1 MSLADLS
8 LARDVAATL
17 AWWQAAG
24 VDCAFHDDATALLA
38 EAPLDEA
45 QGAAGPAGPRGTPA
59 ASPAASA
66 PAPSTAAPAPQPD
79 LMGESPPADLAA
91 WREWWLNDPAL
102 LPRGLYPRVPPRGV
116 AGAALMVLV
125 PQPEE
130 GDSAALL
137 EGPQGRLLANML
149 GAMGLGADETYLAS
163 ALPCHM
169 PLADYAALAA
179 QGWDKV
185 LAHHI
190 ALVAPQRLLVLGSA
204 LGPLLAPQA
213 GTSLREFN
221 HASGKAPVMI
231 GDALEAMLAMPRLK
245 PRFWRRWMEW
255 SREA

>member
-1 MSLADLS
+1 MSLADPS

-24 VDCAFHDDATALLA
+24 VDCAFHDDVTALLA

-45 QGAAGPAGPRGTPA
+45 QGAAGPAGPRGA
-59 ASPAASA
+59 AAAAPAASA
-66 PAPSTAAPAPQPD
+66 PARSAPARAPARD
-79 LMGESPPADLAA
+79 LLGESPPADLAA
-91 WREWWLNDPAL
+91 FRHWWLHDPAL
-102 LPRGLYPRVPPRGV
+102 GPRSLYPRVPPRGP
-116 AGAALMVLV
+116 AGARLMVLV

-149 GAMGLGADETYLAS
+149 GAMGLGADEAYLAS

-190 ALVAPQRLLVLGSA
+190 ALVAPRRLLVLGTA
-204 LGPLLAPQA
+204 LGPLLAPQPGA
-213 GTSLREFN
+213 SLREFN
-221 HASGKAPVMI
+221 QASGKAPVMI

-245 PRFWRRWMEW
+245 ARFWRRWMEW
-255 SREA
+255 SHAA